1 MSSENE
7 FSSTI
12 LLIPKQLSR
21 RLEASIDSGTL
32 KLAEEKRALQEVN
45 QAKRSRKIIENFQK
59 DQQSID
65 DDRAKADEL
74 RKQMDDPQTKANSER
89 FDAIKQE
96 LDSIKK
102 EGDEA
107 YASRNALYTE
117 RNTLKEQLDELFT
130 KKKQS
135 AQNYRDGNDRYHLKI
150 AEDRARRS
158 EKRRAQKQA
167 EEAEKN
173 QATAE
178 RLREEAAYPAYQ
190 REIEECQLLVEHFS
204 QMQKGSNVEETQ
216 APAVSS
222 RPSLSSVPS
231 LELRQVD
238 AAPEA
243 GMTALKKKG
252 EEEKSYFVGGKG
264 KKKGPRAPST
274 PSTSAHLRLP
284 FHIVEALMKM
294 SIPTPSP
301 DEIPRVLEDIK
312 TKKAWFE
319 ANQERVTAENK
330 AKAEREI
337 QRLIAKTS
345 TTTLNTEPPNGNG
358 EKPAEPAPTP
368 LDIDNSPKGVSTDAV
383 DAELEKV
390 GEVAA

>member
-1 MSSENE
+1 
-7 FSSTI
+7 
-12 LLIPKQLSR
+12 
-21 RLEASIDSGTL
+21 L

-45 QAKRSRKIIENFQK
+45 QAKRSRRIIENFQK

-74 RKQMDDPQTKANSER
+74 RKQLDDPQTKAASER

-96 LDSIKK
+96 LDGIKK

-107 YASRNALYTE
+107 YASRNALFTE
-117 RNTLKEQLDELFT
+117 RNAIKEQLDEVFT

-135 AQNYRDGNDRYHLKI
+135 AQAFRDANDRFHLKI
-150 AEDRARRS
+150 AEDRARRN
-158 EKRRAQKQA
+158 EKRWIQKA
-167 EEAEKN
+167 ADEAEKN
-173 QATAE
+173 EATAE

-190 REIEECQLLVEHFS
+190 RDIEECQLLVEHFS
-204 QMQKGSNVEETQ
+204 QMQKGGIVEVQ
-216 APAVSS
+216 IAAPSQ
-222 RPSLSSVPS
+222 PKLTSVPS

-238 AAPEA
+238 STPDA

-252 EEEKSYFVGGKG
+252 EDESSYFIGGKG
-264 KKKGPRAPST
+264 KKKGPRTPAAQPTSSSAP
-274 PSTSAHLRLP
+274 LKLP

-312 TKKAWFE
+312 TKKSWFQ
-319 ANQERVTAENK
+319 ANQERATAENK

-345 TTTLNTEPPNGNG
+345 SITLSAEPPNGDG

-368 LDIDNSPKGVSTDAV
+368 VVADDTSKGVPSEAV
-383 DAELEKV
+383 DAKLESAEDVEK
-390 GEVAA
+390 